1 MKTTKQAGH
10 EIEISYAQLKE
21 QYNRLEKLYNV
32 VYKELENSRQELKL
46 LKGSTSVKGKMKL
59 TYTKPL
65 DSPKV

>member
-10 EIEISYAQLKE
+10 EIEIPYEQLKE
-21 QYNRLEKLYNV
+21 EYTRLKKLYNV
-32 VYKELENSRQELKL
+32 LFKELENSRQELKL
-46 LKGSTSVKGKMKL
+46 FKGGTSAKGNMKL